1 MIADVPPG
9 IGPEAPIEHF
19 GMAIQVGVNY
29 GSSQK
34 FCNMA
39 LTQMA

>member
-1 MIADVPPG
+1 LVRRWSSFAQSSVK
-9 IGPEAPIEHF
+9 
-19 GMAIQVGVNY
+19 Y

-39 LTQMA
+39 LTHMA